1 MSLDELRRATEQ
13 LPGYATMDYYTKCRP
28 PGLCPFVTPCAVLL
42 LDAVLPGKC
51 NMRTVSTPVKSW
63 YSSPRTCCCI

>member
-28 PGLCPFVTPCAVLL
+28 IAFLAHFAQPSL
-42 LDAVLPGKC
+42 
-51 NMRTVSTPVKSW
+51 S
-63 YSSPRTCCCI
+63 CITLR